1 MHGPTCI
8 VWASLTPF
16 SLHTQ
21 QGGGGGGAAKLKSA
35 NSTMMTWVLA
45 PNASPKLSFAVAF
58 GERGDEQATLARAM
72 SWMRPGVGSG
82 SNITVGMAAAVVD
95 RQRRFDAVFAAAN
108 GDRPSESR
116 Y

>member
-8 VWASLTPF
+8 FWANLIPF

-21 QGGGGGGAAKLKSA
+21 QGGGGGAAKLKSA

-72 SWMRPGVGSG
+72 SWVRPGVGSG
-82 SNITVGMAAAVVD
+82 SNIQHTTVGMAAAVVD
-95 RQRRFDAVFAAAN
+95 RQRRFDAVFVD
-108 GDRPSESR
+108 GDRPSEGR